1 MKYKH
6 PRITLLGNN
15 SGRNLGDAAIL
26 ASILDSVTEELPDA
40 EFYVPTTHTEFNKK
54 HYEHLY
60 NVKTLNVMP
69 WTGSVRLFGIPTL
82 IAMAKSDLALIC
94 DGIIFG
100 KNFFNPT
107 FNYLITLAFLVPF
120 AKLFKC
126 KLVCY
131 NCGIGPFPVKLS
143 EKAAKYVIE
152 SSDLVIMRENDSKK
166 LAQKLGVTKDIE
178 VTGDA
183 AFINKV
189 SSEEKANEIL
199 ESHGI
204 DSNLPFFGINVT
216 SYIDSWLKKDEKV
229 EGSKDAFFDMLA
241 KGIKKAQDSLKD
253 KFQPV
258 FFSTHPMDNDFCD
271 KLAKEFNT
279 MVINNT
285 EYLSHDIQAVM
296 KKCQLFMGMRFHSLV
311 LASAVYSPVIGL
323 VYAPK
328 VRGYMRLL
336 DCDDLNLELKDIN
349 VEVLA
354 NTISNA
360 WTKRFEIQA
369 KQKVI
374 VDKLK
379 KGARQAATTLRETF
393 YPNYKTAKVKENK
406 KSDNQEIRRE
416 AV

>member
-26 ASILDSVTEELPDA
+26 ASILDSLSEELPDA
-40 EFYVPTTHTEFNKK
+40 EFYCPTTHTEFNKK
-54 HYEHLY
+54 HYEDKY
-60 NVKTLNVMP
+60 NLKTLNVMP
-69 WTGSVRLFGIPTL
+69 WTGSLRLFGIPTL

-100 KNFFNPT
+100 KKFFNPT
-107 FNYLITLAFLVPF
+107 FNYLVTLALLVPF

-131 NCGIGPFPVKLS
+131 NCGIGPFPVKFS

-152 SSDLVIMRENDSKK
+152 SSELIIMRENDSKN
-166 LAQKLGVTKDIE
+166 LARELGVTKEIE

-199 ESHGI
+199 KTHNIS
-204 DSNLPFFGINVT
+204 DDKPYFGINVT
-216 SYIDSWLKKDEKV
+216 CYIDAWLKKDEKV
-229 EGSKDAFFDMLA
+229 DGSKDAFFNTLA
-241 KGIKKAQDSLKD
+241 NGIKMANEKLGGAFK
-253 KFQPV
+253 PI
-258 FFSTHPMDNDFCD
+258 FFSTHPMDNAFSE

-279 MVINNT
+279 TVIDNT
-285 EYLSHDIQAVM
+285 NYLSHDIQAVM
-296 KKCQLFMGMRFHSLV
+296 RKCELFMGMRFHSLV
-311 LASAVYSPVIGL
+311 LASAVYAPIIGL

-336 DCDDLNLELKDIN
+336 ECQDLSLELKDISA
-349 VEVLA
+349 ESLA
-354 NTISNA
+354 DTIENA
-360 WTKRFEIQA
+360 WTKRKEIQA
-369 KQKVI
+369 KQKAH
-374 VDKLK
+374 VDILK
-379 KGARQAATTLRETF
+379 AGARKAATTLREKF
-393 YPNYKTAKVKENK
+393 YPNYATSSIEVSSES
-406 KSDNQEIRRE
+406 KSI